1 MLFSKDTK
9 IAVELVL
16 HLCEKSVG
24 NTCVGLFPYGH
35 SPLIDESISL
45 PIYIECF
52 KDLGNNLFYQLVYF
66 ILHLLMIRVTDHMK
80 YMNYQS
86 V

>member
-1 MLFSKDTK
+1 MRFRLRLKRFLFVGWKSSCLSYSLLKMLFSKDTK
-9 IAVELVL
+9 IAAELVL

-45 PIYIECF
+45 PIYE
-52 KDLGNNLFYQLVYF
+52 
-66 ILHLLMIRVTDHMK
+66 
-80 YMNYQS
+80 S
-86 V
+86 